1 MRASYLVSV
10 IPEWLQNT
18 KKSRRNYCDPS
29 VQRKKSWPNGIGC
42 VSALYRQKEKD
53 FKISPEVLFLI
64 AHRFCCPC
72 TLLYIARKGMYAR
85 ETLVGFPLHVKSPA
99 RRRPLLRSKS
109 AAPKRKT
116 PVGVSFFLEQGTG
129 IEPASS
135 AWEADVLPMY

>member
-1 MRASYLVSV
+1 
-10 IPEWLQNT
+10 
-18 KKSRRNYCDPS
+18 
-29 VQRKKSWPNGIGC
+29 
-42 VSALYRQKEKD
+42 
-53 FKISPEVLFLI
+53 
-64 AHRFCCPC
+64 
-72 TLLYIARKGMYAR
+72 MYAR

-109 AAPKRKT
+109 AAAKRKT

>member
-1 MRASYLVSV
+1 
-10 IPEWLQNT
+10 
-18 KKSRRNYCDPS
+18 
-29 VQRKKSWPNGIGC
+29 
-42 VSALYRQKEKD
+42 
-53 FKISPEVLFLI
+53 
-64 AHRFCCPC
+64 
-72 TLLYIARKGMYAR
+72 MYAR
-85 ETLVGFPLHVKSPA
+85 ETLAGFPLHIKSPA